1 MSTTATAT
9 ATAPGTTRAAGPHLT
24 FPRVVRSEWIKLRT
38 LRSTYW
44 TLGITV
50 AVMVLFAWAMAASV
64 NAMGPDAMSENGG
77 VETSAALV
85 YTALGPGQAFGSL
98 VLVVV
103 AALTVTGEYGTGQ
116 IRSTLAAVPS
126 RLPVLW
132 AKSLVVLVVSFLTAA
147 VGTALSLLL
156 AGLIAPVLRPEWS
169 DPETVRVV
177 LGTPLYIAGVALL
190 GFAVGALLRN
200 TAATIAIVIGF
211 VLVIESV
218 LSVISWKPLEYVRP
232 FLPSSAGARVST
244 PQEFI
249 DMTNEMLPSAVALGP
264 WTGYAV
270 LIGWVVVIGSAA
282 AWRLRTRD
290 A

>member
-1 MSTTATAT
+1 MSTTATAP
-9 ATAPGTTRAAGPHLT
+9 APTRTRADGPHLT
-24 FPRVVRSEWIKLRT
+24 FPRIVRSEWIKLWT

-50 AVMVLFAWAMAASV
+50 AVMVLFAWAMAASI
-64 NAMGPDAMSENGG
+64 NAMGADAMSETGG
-77 VETSAALV
+77 VESAASLV

-116 IRSTLAAVPS
+116 IRSTLAAVPA

-132 AKSLVVLVVSFLTAA
+132 AKALVVLVVSFVTAA

-156 AGLIAPVLRPEWS
+156 AGLIVSDLQPDWS

-218 LSVISWKPLEYVRP
+218 LSLISWKPLEYVRP

-249 DMTNEMLPSAVALGP
+249 DMTNQMSPNAVSLGP
-264 WTGYAV
+264 WAGYAV
-270 LIGWVVVIGSAA
+270 LIGWVVVIGAAA

>member
-1 MSTTATAT
+1 MSTTATAP
-9 ATAPGTTRAAGPHLT
+9 APTRTRADRPHLT
-24 FPRVVRSEWIKLRT
+24 FPRIVRSEWIKLWT

-50 AVMVLFAWAMAASV
+50 AVMVLFAWAMAASI
-64 NAMGPDAMSENGG
+64 NAMGADAMSETGG
-77 VETSAALV
+77 VESAASLV
-85 YTALGPGQAFGSL
+85 YTVLGPGQAFGSL

-103 AALTVTGEYGTGQ
+103 
-116 IRSTLAAVPS
+116 
-126 RLPVLW
+126 
-132 AKSLVVLVVSFLTAA
+132 SFVTAA

-156 AGLIAPVLRPEWS
+156 AGLIVPDLQPDWS
-169 DPETVRVV
+169 DPETVRVI

-218 LSVISWKPLEYVRP
+218 LSLISWKPLEYVRP

-244 PQEFI
+244 PQELI
-249 DMTNEMLPSAVALGP
+249 DLTNEMSPNAVSLGP
-264 WTGYAV
+264 WAGYAV
-270 LIGWVVVIGSAA
+270 LIGWVVVIGAAA